1 MVWKLANVADI
12 GKSIGPRSSTGDNSG
27 GPMKTLVV
35 PVWDDILTP
44 LYIDPGVNISY
55 DILTPGS
62 IYRTTFWPR
71 GQYKKL
77 QERR

>member
-1 MVWKLANVADI
+1 MCHNPALV
-12 GKSIGPRSSTGDNSG
+12 RE
-27 GPMKTLVV
+27 TLLGV

-62 IYRTTFWPR
+62 IYRNDILTPPHDILTPPPNML
-71 GQYKKL
+71 YKTIL
-77 QERR
+77 LVMGNY